1 MIDAPSDGSV
11 KNPPPDAGQAVR
23 ELDAASLL
31 GDARQIVIVHR
42 GERYSLRIT
51 AKDKLILT
59 K

>member
-1 MIDAPSDGSV
+1 MIDAPSDGSA
-11 KNPPPDAGQAVR
+11 KNPSADQNQIMR